1 VRTLAVTDFDA
12 DAARRTRAAFVAPKG
27 ELWVF
32 AYGSLMWDPCFAHD
46 RSRSALVRGY
56 HRAFC
61 VYSVRH
67 RGTYE
72 QPGLVLGLNRGG
84 SCRGLAFRV
93 PAKKVEAALDAL
105 WVREMSRE
113 AYVPRLLRVDLG
125 GVTAQALT
133 FVADTG
139 HAHYAG
145 DLTHEDTAQVIARGS
160 GQRGPNLD
168 YLHNTLQH
176 LAELGVRDL
185 GLSKLHQ
192 RTLELREDCS
202 D

>member
-1 VRTLAVTDFDA
+1 VRTLATDFDT
-12 DAARRTRAAFVAPKG
+12 DAARRARAAFVAPRG
-27 ELWVF
+27 ALWVF

-46 RSRSALVRGY
+46 RTRSALLRGY

-61 VYSVRH
+61 IYSMRH
-67 RGTYE
+67 RGTYK

-84 SCRGLAFRV
+84 SCRGLAFRI
-93 PAKKVEAALDAL
+93 PEKKVEGALDAL
-105 WVREMSRE
+105 WAREMLRA

-125 GVTAQALT
+125 GVMAQALT
-133 FVADTG
+133 FVANTG
-139 HAHYAG
+139 HAYYAD
-145 DLTHEDTAQVIARGS
+145 DLTHEDTAQVIARGR

-168 YLHNTLQH
+168 YLYNTLQH
-176 LAELGVRDL
+176 LAELGVRDH

-192 RTLELREDCS
+192 RTLELRADRS

>member
-1 VRTLAVTDFDA
+1 
-12 DAARRTRAAFVAPKG
+12 
-27 ELWVF
+27 
-32 AYGSLMWDPCFAHD
+32 
-46 RSRSALVRGY
+46 LVRGY

-61 VYSVRH
+61 IYSVRH

-93 PAKKVEAALDAL
+93 PAKKVEGALDAL

-125 GVTAQALT
+125 GVTAQALA

-145 DLTHEDTAQVIARGS
+145 DLTHEATAQVIARGS

-168 YLHNTLQH
+168 YLYNTLQH
-176 LAELGVRDL
+176 LAELGVRDH

-192 RTLELREDCS
+192 RTLELRANCS